1 MLFLSGD
8 YSTDGDY
15 STYGSKY
22 HVIKTGL
29 HYRHYFGNREVKP
42 FAQIGASIGF
52 KDFYDEKSRFGE
64 INLGVGVSYNVKRF
78 SFEMGMQLNIGNSV
92 SFAPMVG
99 ISYRF

>member
-1 MLFLSGD
+1 MLFLS
-8 YSTDGDY
+8 GDY

-29 HYRHYFGNREVKP
+29 HYQHDFGNWEAKP
-42 FAQIGASIGF
+42 IAQIGASIGF
-52 KDFYDEKSRFGE
+52 KEFYDEKSQFGE